1 MEKQA
6 SFASEL
12 LRGQLTHN
20 LSLRDAALCTELVMG
35 SLRWQ
40 RKLDFIA
47 QRFTQGSW
55 LKFDAEVRI
64 ALRLGIY
71 QLMNLTRVPAHAA
84 IGESVELVKRAG
96 KTSAAGL
103 VNAVL
108 RKASNL
114 AHGSSFANLRP
125 VGISDLEWKAI
136 ECAYPDWLL
145 VRWAA
150 RLGIAQAATRAESSN
165 QAPVVYVRGNQADS
179 AGKILEDL
187 IAANVNATPSAILK
201 DCITILGGEVTATGL
216 FRRGEIAIQDQASQ
230 LIPLLLDV
238 RPGQR
243 VLDLCAAPGNKT
255 ALLARYAGASGN
267 STGGRVIAGDLHH
280 HRLRH
285 SMVPAMVSGGPN
297 PAAKIH
303 RVVLDGTQPLPFG
316 ASFDGIPAFDRIL
329 VDAPCS
335 GTGTL
340 RRNPEIKWRLQPEAI
355 PQLAALQL
363 KLLDRAAAVLS
374 PGGRMVY
381 STCSFEPEE
390 NRGVVDTFLAS
401 HPEFRLIRISEE
413 AARLGQSMKDTN
425 DPAVRDLLAANYLE
439 TSPERNAT
447 DGFFATILQRSGT
460 ED

>member
-40 RKLDFIA
+40 GKLDFIA
-47 QRFTQGSW
+47 RRFTQGGW

-71 QLMNLTRVPAHAA
+71 QLLNLTRVPAHAA

-108 RKASNL
+108 RKASAL
-114 AHGSSFANLRP
+114 AHGSNFANLRP
-125 VGISDLEWKAI
+125 VGISDLEWKTI
-136 ECAYPDWLL
+136 EWAYPDWLL
-145 VRWAA
+145 ARWAA
-150 RLGIAQAATRAESSN
+150 RLGIAQAALRAESSN

-179 AGKILEDL
+179 AEKILEDL

-216 FRRGEIAIQDQASQ
+216 YHRGEIAIQDQASQ

-238 RPGQR
+238 RPGHR

-267 STGGRVIAGDLHH
+267 STQGRVIAGDLHH
-280 HRLRH
+280 HRLRY
-285 SMVPAMVSGGPN
+285 SMVPAMASGGPN
-297 PAAKIH
+297 PAANIH

-316 ASFDGIPAFDRIL
+316 VVFDRIL

-355 PQLAALQL
+355 PQLAALQFN
-363 KLLDRAAAVLS
+363 LLDRAAAALL
-374 PGGRMVY
+374 PGGRIVY

-390 NRGVVDTFLAS
+390 NRGVVEAFLAS
-401 HPEFRLIRISEE
+401 HSEFRLVRLREE
-413 AARLGQSMKDTN
+413 SPRLTPFMREAS
-425 DPAVRDLLAANYLE
+425 DPRVGNLLAADYLE
-439 TSPERNAT
+439 TSPEQNAT
-447 DGFFATILQRSGT
+447 DGFFAALLQRSGT
-460 ED
+460 EV